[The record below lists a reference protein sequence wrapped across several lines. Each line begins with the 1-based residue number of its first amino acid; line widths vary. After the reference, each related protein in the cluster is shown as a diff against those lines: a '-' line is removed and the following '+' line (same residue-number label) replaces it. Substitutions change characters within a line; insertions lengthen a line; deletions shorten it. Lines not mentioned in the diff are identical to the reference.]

1 MRFKLTIAY
10 DGRPYSG
17 WATQPHSQ
25 TIQDKLQEALTV
37 IAKQEVKIHG
47 SGRTDTGVH
56 ADAQI
61 AHFDS
66 PEGIDMNPYNW
77 VPALNTKLPKTIRVL
92 DCAEVPEDFH
102 ARFSAK
108 SKTYSYFLATNPVL
122 HPMLDGR
129 AWHLPRL
136 LDPATLEQALQHYLG
151 THDFRAFAALRGNET
166 EETSYTRTI
175 TEASLTSVDGG
186 YLIRFT
192 GNGFL
197 YKMVRLLTG
206 AAVQA
211 AQGRLRLDDHL
222 NLLDQSADLPNG
234 KSPYCAPADGLTLED
249 VGYSLL

>member
-1 MRFKLTIAY
+1 MRLKLTIAY

-17 WATQPHSQ
+17 WATQPNTQ
-25 TIQDKLQEALTV
+25 TIQDHLDAALAT
-37 IAKQEVKIHG
+37 IAKQDVKIHG

-66 PEGIDMNPYNW
+66 PAGIDMNPYNW
-77 VPALNTKLPKTIRVL
+77 VPALNTKLPKTIRII
-92 DCAEVPEDFH
+92 DCEEVPDDFH
-102 ARFSAK
+102 ARFSAQ
-108 SKTYSYFLATNPVL
+108 SKTYHYFLATDPVL
-122 HPMLDGR
+122 HPMLHGR

-136 LDPATLEQALQHYLG
+136 LDPATLEQALRHYIG
-151 THDFRAFAALRGNET
+151 THDFKAFAALRGNET
-166 EETSYTRTI
+166 PETSHTRTI
-175 TEASLTSVDGG
+175 TEASLSTVDGG

-211 AQGRLRLDDHL
+211 AQGRLRLDDHQS
-222 NLLDQSADLPNG
+222 LLDQPSDLPNG
-234 KSPYCAPADGLTLED
+234 KSPFCAPSDGLTLSA
-249 VGYSLL
+249 VKY